1 MMPRRSF
8 YDLCLTADPG
18 GAQTDQHHLRGS
30 LDELRGDLDALLSRG
45 LTLYLLC
52 WYGASLKLDVFQR
65 GALMQSIDLRPHLT
79 ITIEGYPELTF
90 DAEGKVR
97 GYDFTRKDDDA
108 DDDDADDDDA
118 DDDDAD
124 EGSLA
129 DQLFSGALE
138 DVTEARLGWEAIV
151 VPALEGEVAREG
163 DLLNIDGDWLD
174 DEARFT
180 EEELLEQGY
189 LRYGVTDRADG

>member
-8 YDLCLTADPG
+8 YDLCLTAAPG

-52 WYGASLKLDVFQR
+52 WYGASLNLDVFQR
-65 GALMQSIDLRPHLT
+65 GALTQSIDLRPHLA

-97 GYDFTRKDDDA
+97 GYDFTKQEDE
-108 DDDDADDDDA
+108 

-138 DVTEARLGWEAIV
+138 DVTEARLDWEALV
-151 VPALEGEVAREG
+151 VPALDGEVAREG
-163 DLLNIDGDWLD
+163 DLLNVDGDWLD